1 MHLLLAERTCGDE
14 ADIGLVAWVM
24 LSVSLY
30 IYRDICIYIYL
41 PALSAMCCGLEW
53 LAPLPGGLP
62 KASALML
69 ATRPAV
75 SSTVAQS
82 LSPS

>member
-24 LSVSLY
+24 LSVSIY
-30 IYRDICIYIYL
+30 IGIYIYISI
-41 PALSAMCCGLEW
+41 PALSALCCGLEW